1 MGGRHLSQTHRW
13 WRDYGRVNDVA
24 RFFLRGVLHPYPY
37 PYPYPWGHP
46 MDFTIDIARPVEQV
60 FALIADLPN
69 YHRWLPPSGL
79 YGTTTQVSDTPVTLG
94 TMYVD
99 GKQATLHGSVTDFR
113 PPFALAFHQEARLL
127 LSRLTIDIRY
137 RLEPLGAHT
146 RVYRTTTPRLSG
158 MLALLRPMLVR
169 SIRNENLRTLAMMKQ
184 YLEHE
189 GRA

>member
-1 MGGRHLSQTHRW
+1 
-13 WRDYGRVNDVA
+13 
-24 RFFLRGVLHPYPY
+24 
-37 PYPYPWGHP
+37 
-46 MDFTIDIARPVEQV
+46 MDFTIDIDRPVEQV
-60 FALIADLPN
+60 FALIADLPSYN
-69 YHRWLPPSGL
+69 RWLPPSGL
-79 YGTTTQVSDTPVTLG
+79 YGATTQVSDTPLTLG
-94 TMYVD
+94 TTYVD
-99 GKQATLHGSVTDFR
+99 GKQTTLQGRVTEFR

-158 MLALLRPMLVR
+158 VLALLRPMIVR
-169 SIRNENLRTLAMMKQ
+169 PIRNENLRTLAMMKQ

>member
-1 MGGRHLSQTHRW
+1 
-13 WRDYGRVNDVA
+13 
-24 RFFLRGVLHPYPY
+24 
-37 PYPYPWGHP
+37 

-69 YHRWLPPSGL
+69 YHRWLPPSSL
-79 YGTTTQVSDTPVTLG
+79 YGTTTQVSDTPLTLG
-94 TMYVD
+94 TRYVD
-99 GKQATLHGSVTDFR
+99 GKQATLHGRVTEFR

-146 RVYRTTTPRLSG
+146 RGYRTPTPRLSG
-158 MLALLRPMLVR
+158 GLAVLPPLIVRP
-169 SIRNENLRTLAMMKQ
+169 IRNEDLPTLAMMKQ
-184 YLEHE
+184 GLEHE

>member
-1 MGGRHLSQTHRW
+1 
-13 WRDYGRVNDVA
+13 
-24 RFFLRGVLHPYPY
+24 
-37 PYPYPWGHP
+37 

-79 YGTTTQVSDTPVTLG
+79 YGTTTQVSDTPLTLG
-94 TMYVD
+94 TTYVD
-99 GKQATLHGSVTDFR
+99 GKQATLHGHVTEFR
-113 PPFALAFHQEARLL
+113 PPVALAFHQEARLL

-158 MLALLRPMLVR
+158 VLAFLRPMLVR